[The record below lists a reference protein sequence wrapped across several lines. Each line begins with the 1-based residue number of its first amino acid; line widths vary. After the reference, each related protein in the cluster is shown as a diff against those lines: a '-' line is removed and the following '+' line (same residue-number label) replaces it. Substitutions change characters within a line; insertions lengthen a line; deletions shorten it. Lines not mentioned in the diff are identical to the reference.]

1 MELTMIDYTLKKN
14 WDSLD
19 SLNKRITSDYKSK
32 KTKEKVKTYDGIQV
46 ITNMFTYGLFD
57 GELIRTES
65 KPKVKAKPKK

>member
-57 GELIRTES
+57 GELIKTKS
-65 KPKVKAKPKK
+65 KPKVKVKKIT